1 MLVNSSREVIVLV
14 STCLLLFRFSGES
27 TSPKLP
33 YAYIAWSCPVGFYVA
48 AAYED
53 DEYNA

>member
-1 MLVNSSREVIVLV
+1 VLVNSSREVIVLV

>member
-27 TSPKLP
+27 TSPKFP
-33 YAYIAWSCPVGFYVA
+33 YAYIAWPCQVGLDVA
-48 AAYED
+48 AAYGD